1 MTQRSPGH
9 PPWNVPAELNNE
21 EVITDSCD
29 SSFSGNVRAET
40 ESQGRRSRWRQ
51 ARGAA
56 GGVGT
61 AHCCRRAASQE
72 RGSCSWAFVIVFLLR
87 EAEMCLKGKE
97 KQEGLTGRTR
107 TGSQQSLHRGE

>member
-1 MTQRSPGH
+1 MTQRGPEH

-40 ESQGRRSRWRQ
+40 ESQGLRSRCRQ

-56 GGVGT
+56 GGEGT
-61 AHCCRRAASQE
+61 THCCRRADLQG
-72 RGSCSWAFVIVFLLR
+72 RGSYSRA
-87 EAEMCLKGKE
+87 
-97 KQEGLTGRTR
+97 
-107 TGSQQSLHRGE
+107 

>member
-1 MTQRSPGH
+1 MTRRSPGH

-21 EVITDSCD
+21 EVTTDSCD

-40 ESQGRRSRWRQ
+40 ESQGRSSRWRQ

-61 AHCCRRAASQE
+61 ACCCRRAAWQG
-72 RGSCSWAFVIVFLLR
+72 RGSYSWVFVIVFLLR
-87 EAEMCLKGKE
+87 EAETCLKGKE
-97 KQEGLTGRTR
+97 TQEGLTGRTR
-107 TGSQQSLHRGE
+107 MRSQQSLHRGE